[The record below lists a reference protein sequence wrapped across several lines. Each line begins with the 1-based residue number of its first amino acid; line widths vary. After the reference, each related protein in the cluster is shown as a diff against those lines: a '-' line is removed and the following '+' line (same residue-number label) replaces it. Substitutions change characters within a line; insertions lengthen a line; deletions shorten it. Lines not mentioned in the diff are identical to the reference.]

1 MQSSRPLTLLGII
14 GYGMN
19 RRLQIILGV
28 ALLASLLAC
37 IFVARNMGNKSAAA
51 PKMVTQKLVAAKTDI
66 KLGTILHDADLTLVD
81 YAGTPPVGTIQE
93 QNKQSLIGRGV
104 IAELY
109 PGEPIQDA
117 RLAPAGMGGGLA
129 PTIPSGMRD
138 VAVKV
143 DDVEDLAGFVT
154 PGMHVDV
161 LVIGTP
167 PSTSDNANPEV
178 TQVRTILQNL
188 QVLSAGSNIQRDA
201 EGKPLT
207 VQVVNLL
214 VTPEQA
220 ETLSL
225 ASNQAHVQLAL
236 RNPLDTKTLDVTGD
250 NLTALYTKNGVKV
263 VHLKVNKPAAPH
275 TYSVEV
281 FNGTKGSVVKFPA
294 PEGQL

>member
-1 MQSSRPLTLLGII
+1 
-14 GYGMN
+14 
-19 RRLQIILGV
+19 
-28 ALLASLLAC
+28 
-37 IFVARNMGNKSAAA
+37 
-51 PKMVTQKLVAAKTDI
+51 
-66 KLGTILHDADLTLVD
+66 
-81 YAGTPPVGTIQE
+81 
-93 QNKQSLIGRGV
+93 
-104 IAELY
+104 
-109 PGEPIQDA
+109 
-117 RLAPAGMGGGLA
+117 
-129 PTIPSGMRD
+129 
-138 VAVKV
+138 
-143 DDVEDLAGFVT
+143 
-154 PGMHVDV
+154 MHVDV

-167 PSTSDNANPEV
+167 PSTSDNAKPEV

-263 VHLKVNKPAAPH
+263 VHLKVNKPAVPH
-275 TYSVEV
+275 MYSVEV